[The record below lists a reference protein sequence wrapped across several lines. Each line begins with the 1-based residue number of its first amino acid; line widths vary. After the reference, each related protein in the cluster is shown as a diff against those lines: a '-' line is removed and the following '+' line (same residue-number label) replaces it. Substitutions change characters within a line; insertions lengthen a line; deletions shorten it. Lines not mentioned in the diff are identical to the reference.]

1 MRSELDERLTQM
13 ALVVQNFALGSLSAR
28 DFERQYADFYYYE
41 ALDGHEPYSALPSR
55 ELSRLRYV
63 IELHRRV
70 QLEVVNNLAFD
81 AGFSSDDMRL
91 AGRLTE
97 PEAMQVA
104 LRICADVGMQA
115 VLDSCYCD

>member
-1 MRSELDERLTQM
+1 MRSDLDERLTQM
-13 ALVVQNFALGSLSAR
+13 ALVVRNFAFGSLSAR

-41 ALDGHEPYSALPSR
+41 ALDGHEPSSALAPR

-70 QLEVVNNLAFD
+70 QLEVVNNLAID
-81 AGFSSDDMRL
+81 AGFSSDDMKL

-97 PEAMQVA
+97 QEAVKVA
-104 LRICADVGMQA
+104 LRICADVGVQA
-115 VLDSCYCD
+115 VLDSCN